1 MPGREAG
8 LLFRDCFMRR
18 AVPDITDWHVQ
29 SWENDWPEERPIL
42 FVDDKR
48 FENTSFEDVEAAL
61 DGVDGGDYGS
71 FFLMFPGG
79 YDATS
84 PSTAGK
90 GTTMWWKPPC
100 LTRTGTSGSP
110 HAPGSGSL
118 LVFKLLRKIK
128 ASLYGRMERRH
139 QRSEKTARGSRL
151 RGSPG

>member
-18 AVPDITDWHVQ
+18 AVPNIADWHVQ

-71 FFLMFPGG
+71 FFLMVGQKNGFN
-79 YDATS
+79 
-84 PSTAGK
+84 
-90 GTTMWWKPPC
+90 
-100 LTRTGTSGSP
+100 L
-110 HAPGSGSL
+110 
-118 LVFKLLRKIK
+118 
-128 ASLYGRMERRH
+128 
-139 QRSEKTARGSRL
+139 
-151 RGSPG
+151 

>member
-1 MPGREAG
+1 
-8 LLFRDCFMRR
+8 MRR

-110 HAPGSGSL
+110 HRAGLRFSSG
-118 LVFKLLRKIK
+118 FQAITKNQGFPIWKN
-128 ASLYGRMERRH
+128 G
-139 QRSEKTARGSRL
+139 KT
-151 RGSPG
+151 SPKK

>member
-1 MPGREAG
+1 M
-8 LLFRDCFMRR
+8 
-18 AVPDITDWHVQ
+18 
-29 SWENDWPEERPIL
+29 
-42 FVDDKR
+42 DDKR

-79 YDATS
+79 YDGYLS
-84 PSTAGK
+84 LNGRQ

-110 HAPGSGSL
+110 HRAGLRFSSG
-118 LVFKLLRKIK
+118 FQAITKIK

-139 QRSEKTARGSRL
+139 QRSEKKRRGEAD
-151 RGSPG
+151 